1 MKVKNLVKGL
11 LATATLAL
19 TIMVTPASIVKAE
32 GAQSTYTVERGDNL
46 SKIAKKI
53 YGDEKLWRVIYNA
66 NSAVVKSDYIIYKN
80 QVLIIPAVE
89 NTNNA
94 VTPAPVTPA
103 PEVTTPTPAPVT
115 PAPTPEVT
123 APAPETTVP
132 TSAPEANGAMVSD
145 ATFAVLQ
152 ENYVLLTQ
160 LYDLVA
166 EAYNSDAVAANPAIE
181 EAMNQARD
189 IIVWMGNI
197 TQDMLTEADA
207 ATIDELMDSL
217 VDVFEAVVNEI
228 SVNEVYVDEK

>member
-32 GAQSTYTVERGDNL
+32 EAQSTYTVERGDNL

-80 QVLIIPAVE
+80 QVLIIPAVQ

-103 PEVTTPTPAPVT
+103 PEVT
-115 PAPTPEVT
+115 
-123 APAPETTVP
+123 
-132 TSAPEANGAMVSD
+132 
-145 ATFAVLQ
+145 
-152 ENYVLLTQ
+152 
-160 LYDLVA
+160 DL
-166 EAYNSDAVAANPAIE
+166 
-181 EAMNQARD
+181 
-189 IIVWMGNI
+189 
-197 TQDMLTEADA
+197 
-207 ATIDELMDSL
+207 
-217 VDVFEAVVNEI
+217 
-228 SVNEVYVDEK
+228 